1 MWPPHHTHYRMQF
14 LFLDFIK
21 NMEKIKTFVNG
32 GDANDTEADDWMA
45 GRPDDGTLDQAGD
58 DDRTVSLIHKQES
71 FDIKVC
77 HVNMH
82 F

>member
-1 MWPPHHTHYRMQF
+1 
-14 LFLDFIK
+14 
-21 NMEKIKTFVNG
+21 MEKIKTFVN
-32 GDANDTEADDWMA
+32 DANDTEADDWIA
-45 GRPDDGTLDQAGD
+45 GRPDDWTLDQAGD
-58 DDRTVSLIHKQES
+58 GDSAASLIRKQES